1 MKHSRTIAYIIAA
14 LFCATAAAFAPLGG
28 GDFDLSWHT
37 IDGGGGTS
45 SGGGFELAGT
55 IGQHDAGQAM
65 TGGAFTIMGGFWA
78 GAGSAPGIPCPW
90 DLDGSGS
97 VGTSD
102 LLALFAQWGTAGP
115 ADFDGS
121 GAVGTADLLILFA
134 NWGPCP

>member
-1 MKHSRTIAYIIAA
+1 MKYSKLIAYTMAII
-14 LFCATAAAFAPLGG
+14 FCATAAALAPLGG
-28 GDFDLSWHT
+28 GDFDLAWHT

-55 IGQHDAGQAM
+55 MGQHDAGQTM
-65 TGGAFTIMGGFWA
+65 TGGSFALTGGFWA

-102 LLALFAQWGTAGP
+102 LLELFAQWGTAGP
-115 ADFDGS
+115 ADFDESGS
-121 GAVGTADLLILFA
+121 VGTNDLLILFA